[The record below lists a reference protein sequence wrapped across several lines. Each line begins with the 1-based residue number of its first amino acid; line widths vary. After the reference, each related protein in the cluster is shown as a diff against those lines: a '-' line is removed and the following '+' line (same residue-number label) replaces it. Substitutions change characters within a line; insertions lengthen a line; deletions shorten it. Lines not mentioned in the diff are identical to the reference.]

1 MIHPYLADYR
11 ESQLEAWRKTDLRG
25 PETAD
30 EWTALQRS
38 PVIKALTKSTF
49 AANAERRALRDKEK
63 K

>member
-1 MIHPYLADYR
+1 MIHPYLAEFR
-11 ESQLEAWRKTDLRG
+11 ESQIGDWKRVDLPG
-25 PETAD
+25 PNTAD

>member
-1 MIHPYLADYR
+1 MTHPYLAEFR
-11 ESQLEAWRKTDLRG
+11 ESQLEHWRKADLPG
-25 PETAD
+25 PNSAD

-38 PVIKALTKSTF
+38 PVIKALAKSTF